1 MIQLQKLSKIYRT
14 TQVETAAL
22 TNINIEIAKGEFVSI
37 MGPSG
42 CGKSSL
48 LNILGL
54 LDTPSSGAY
63 LFQDQALQ
71 SMNEQEKSLFRKNN
85 IGFIFQN
92 FNLIDRLTVFDNVAL
107 PLLYARIDA
116 AERKERV
123 NTMLQRLNLAH
134 RAKHYPKQLSGGQQQ
149 RVAVGRALIN
159 KPRLLLADEPT
170 GNLDRVNGN
179 EVMKLFCDLNDTGTS
194 IVMVTH
200 SQYDASFSKR
210 IVFMKDGQI
219 VTEKYN
225 IITSTALI

>member
-1 MIQLQKLSKIYRT
+1 MIQLKALSKIYRT
-14 TQVETAAL
+14 AQVETAAL
-22 TNINIEIAKGEFVSI
+22 TNINMEVKKGEFVSI

-54 LDTPSSGAY
+54 LDSPSGGAY
-63 LFQDQALQ
+63 LFQDEPLQ
-71 SMNEQEKSLFRKNN
+71 HLNEQQKSAFRKNH

-92 FNLIDRLTVFDNVAL
+92 FNLIDRITVFDNIAL
-107 PLLYARIDA
+107 PLLYAKVDA

-123 NTMLQRLNLAH
+123 HTLLRRLNLQH
-134 RAKHYPKQLSGGQQQ
+134 RAGHYPKQLSGGQQQ

-159 KPRLLLADEPT
+159 RPRLLLADEPT

-179 EVMKLFCDLNDTGTS
+179 EVMELFCDLNDAGTT

-210 IVFMKDGQI
+210 IVFMKDGQV

-225 IITSTALI
+225 TTASTTLI

>member
-179 EVMKLFCDLNDTGTS
+179 EVMELFCDLNDTGTS